1 MNTVIKQ
8 ISEIESAAASVMD
21 DANAR
26 KKAFAQEMAE
36 KTAAFDREAES
47 QTQKK
52 IQELRSRMEVEM
64 ESKLS
69 RLKTE
74 ADAAAQWMEE
84 NYKAH
89 HTDYAKALYQSL
101 IKE

>member
-1 MNTVIKQ
+1 MNTVIRQ

-36 KTAAFDREAES
+36 KTAAFDRQLETRVQQ
-47 QTQKK
+47 QTD
-52 IQELRSRMEVEM
+52 ELRARMEIEM
-64 ESKLS
+64 NSKLS
-69 RLKTE
+69 KQKAE
-74 ADAAAQWMEE
+74 AETIAQRMEE
-84 NYKAH
+84 NYQNH
-89 HTDYAKALYQSL
+89 HADYAKTLFQTM